1 MEGSAELR
9 IVLLG
14 KTGAGKSSTGD
25 SILRKPFKASCSG
38 NSDTAKCKAATKT
51 VDGRKITVIDT
62 PGYFC
67 TECPDK
73 ELKPEIA
80 KCIIECSPGPH
91 AFLIVLP
98 VRRYTEEEKKAVEEI
113 QKMFGEEA
121 LKYAVVLFTRG
132 DQLDA
137 NMTIR
142 KFVNKNSHLKT
153 LVQKCGGRLLAIDNK
168 HWNNPTKGHG
178 DETRNAKEIQ
188 KLLNIIDKMVERN
201 GGKHYTNEM
210 LKNVTQVIEE
220 ETVKIRQGPGE
231 QLPDSIV
238 EAMAKEKVMERF
250 LKQAAGVSTGV
261 LIGALLGVGAVTV
274 LLVCLTVKVCTSDGG
289 TAAAAVAGAEGVVA
303 AATGI
308 GLGAAAGAA
317 AGVIAGVA
325 ACVGAISGGITGAKA
340 ANTAESPIDAAEKA
354 FHAVTEPA
362 VKCVKDKIDKMIG
375 KSVAKK

>member
-1 MEGSAELR
+1 MEADLR
-9 IVLLG
+9 IVLVG
-14 KTGAGKSSTGD
+14 KRGAGKSSTANT
-25 SILRKPFKASCSG
+25 ILGEKLLKSSCG
-38 NSDTAKCKAATKT
+38 ANSDTAKCKAATKT
-51 VDGRKITVIDT
+51 VNGRKITVVET
-62 PGYFC
+62 PGYFS
-67 TECPDK
+67 TECTDE
-73 ELKPEIA
+73 ELKLEIV
-80 KCIIECSPGPH
+80 KSIVECSPGPH

-98 VRRYTEEEKKAVEEI
+98 VRRHTEEENKVVEEI
-113 QKMFGEEA
+113 LKMFGEEI
-121 LKYAVVLFTRG
+121 LKYAVVLFTHG
-132 DQLDA
+132 DQLDD
-137 NMTIR
+137 NMTIH
-142 KFVNKNSHLKT
+142 KFVDENDHLKT
-153 LVQKCGGRLLAIDNK
+153 LVQKCGHRFHVIDNK
-168 HWNNPTKGHG
+168 YWKNPSEGPD
-178 DETRNAKEIQ
+178 DERSNAAQIK
-188 KLLNIIDKMVERN
+188 KLMNTIDQMVKQN

-210 LKNVTQVIEE
+210 FQAVAKATEE
-220 ETVKIRQGPGE
+220 E
-231 QLPDSIV
+231 
-238 EAMAKEKVMERF
+238 MAKGNTREKAKHNVMKKF